1 MASMQVG
8 VDHPSTA
15 GRPSRR
21 SAIVTAVGVV
31 LSAAAGAA
39 AVSLFSAAGRWGGGG
54 VAPETGA
61 AAAAVGTDGLLY
73 PAVRMDTADANTTLK
88 DPATVA
94 LVAAATAAAVRNLP
108 PLPLPA
114 LFTRHGGFF
123 NLYTGKGDLH
133 NAVLLEVPASALGV
147 PFLLT
152 TVVAASDMQVMSTG
166 RPFQLGSGSYS
177 KKVMAFRKSA
187 GEGRSL
193 DLYRPLMDLRS
204 EKRADRDTAFPAAGY
219 WAGWLQT
226 FPVRDLNADTYVID
240 ISRWIREGMN
250 EVTDMASPPAGQWSA
265 VERRFTSGT
274 AHARSVELDV
284 EVRLRQIN
292 AQANLPFS
300 PENWVSTRVRH
311 SILPLPAKA
320 MEARPADGRI
330 GYFSSSYIA
339 IDDLSGNRNK
349 RSLINRWDLR
359 KGPVTFIIDPST
371 PMRWRSTVKKGVLKW
386 NKAFAAAGFPEAL
399 AAVAPGDKDW
409 PSDYSIGDGRYNT
422 IYWAPGQAA
431 SSASGTMEV
440 DPRSGEI
447 MRAHV
452 VLTGT
457 LFAGTLRRFRSIA
470 GPKGTAT
477 SAASGR
483 PAANITLDEVLGQ
496 KVTLLVLHEI
506 GHVLGLR
513 HNFRGSAAVS
523 LNDLADPAAVAK
535 WGLSGS
541 VMDYNDE
548 VVRANPADQTPM
560 VASTTLGRYDVA
572 AIVYGYGKFASE
584 AKRVAFARK
593 TAASGLL
600 FCTDDD
606 ADQADPYCSRWD
618 TSASP
623 MTYAN
628 EAVGVALA
636 SMRATA
642 AAARRNDMVSALD
655 MSSAVMGGLGMAA
668 FQLRMI
674 VSWIGGVVPSR
685 TGSGDANGR
694 TVTPV
699 DGATQNAAM
708 GILAAA
714 LDPVR
719 GVLGSTTAAEF
730 GPLLIARSCYGESE
744 PADYDCLGVAAAD
757 VVATLRSQR
766 GRLLTLLTDANR
778 LARLTES
785 IGGGS
790 TDVPSVAAVL
800 RRLSTVLIVP
810 AAATD
815 AVAADA
821 GVQWV
826 GTLLALMRARGSH
839 HPVAVGAAAAELRRL
854 AADTSARTDATSAG
868 LAALLKDWDASA

>member
-15 GRPSRR
+15 GRPSRG
-21 SAIVTAVGVV
+21 SAVATAVGVV

-39 AVSLFSAAGRWGGGG
+39 AVSLLSAAGRWGSGG
-54 VAPETGA
+54 VTPKTGA
-61 AAAAVGTDGLLY
+61 AAAAVGTDGLLH
-73 PAVRMDTADANTTLK
+73 PAVRIDAADAITTFK
-88 DPATVA
+88 DPATDS
-94 LVAAATAAAVRNLP
+94 LVANAAAMAVGNLP

-152 TVVAASDMQVMSTG
+152 TLVAASDAQVMSTG

-204 EKRADRDTAFPAAGY
+204 EKRVDRDTSFPAAGY

-226 FPVRDLNADTYVID
+226 FPVRDLDADTYVID
-240 ISRWIREGMN
+240 ITRWIWEGMN
-250 EVTDMASPPAGQWSA
+250 EVTDMASPRDAKWST
-265 VERRFTSGT
+265 VDRRFTGGT
-274 AHARSVELDV
+274 AHARSVEIDV
-284 EVRLRQIN
+284 EVRLRENN
-292 AQANLPFS
+292 AQASLPFS

-311 SILPLPAKA
+311 SILPLPAKP
-320 MEARPADGRI
+320 MEPRPADGRI

-339 IDDLSGNRNK
+339 IDDLSGKRNK

-371 PMRWRSTVKKGVLKW
+371 PTRWRSTVKKGVLKW
-386 NKAFAAAGFPEAL
+386 NKAFAAAGFPKAL
-399 AAVAPGDKDW
+399 AAVAPGDNDW

-422 IYWAPGQAA
+422 IYWAPGRAF

-452 VLTGT
+452 VLTGS
-457 LFAGTLRRFRSIA
+457 LFARTLERFRALA
-470 GPKGTAT
+470 GPDGTAT
-477 SAASGR
+477 GGAQWR
-483 PAANITLDEVLGQ
+483 PVANLTLDEVFGQ
-496 KVTLLVLHEI
+496 KVTQLVLHEV

-523 LNDLADPAAVAK
+523 LDELADPAAVAK

-548 VVRANPADQTPM
+548 VVRANPADQTAF
-560 VASTTLGRYDVA
+560 VSSTTVGRYDVA
-572 AIVYGYGKFASE
+572 AIVYGYGKFASD

-606 ADQADPYCSRWD
+606 ANQADPYCSRWD

-628 EAVGVALA
+628 ETVGVALA
-636 SMRATA
+636 AMRATA
-642 AAARRNDMVSALD
+642 AAARRNDGVSALD
-655 MSSAVMGGLGMAA
+655 VSSAVMEGLGTVA
-668 FQLRMI
+668 FQLSMI

-699 DGATQNAAM
+699 DGATQSAAM
-708 GILAAA
+708 AVLTAA

-730 GPLLIARSCYGESE
+730 GPLLLARSCYADVE
-744 PADYDCLGVAAAD
+744 PADYDCIGVAAAN
-757 VVATLRSQR
+757 VVTALRRRR
-766 GRLLTLLTDANR
+766 GQLLTLLTNADR

-785 IGGGS
+785 IGAGS
-790 TDVPSVAAVL
+790 TDVPSVSALL
-800 RRLSTVLIVP
+800 RHLSTVLIVP

-815 AVAADA
+815 VVAADA

-826 GTLLALMRARGSH
+826 QTLLALMRARGSH
-839 HPVAVGAAAAELRRL
+839 HPSAVGAAAAELRRL
-854 AADTSARTDATSAG
+854 AAATAARADDASAG
-868 LAALLKDWDASA
+868 LAALLQEWHASA